1 MKGQSRGAKAEGG
14 KSRGGPRQRG
24 EGGQSR
30 GGPRQRGEGGQSR
43 GGQGRG
49 GPRQRGAKAEGGQ
62 AVVGKH
68 PDLMVGQP
76 TSTVFPTNDRIF
88 EISQFFAK
96 NFEKV

>member
-1 MKGQSRGAKAEGG
+1 MYILGQLGQPTKIFCTGTTSSMNQTREGPLSFVLFESPFASVSTVSRGHP
-14 KSRGGPRQRG
+14 SL
-24 EGGQSR
+24 
-30 GGPRQRGEGGQSR
+30 
-43 GGQGRG
+43 
-49 GPRQRGAKAEGGQ
+49 